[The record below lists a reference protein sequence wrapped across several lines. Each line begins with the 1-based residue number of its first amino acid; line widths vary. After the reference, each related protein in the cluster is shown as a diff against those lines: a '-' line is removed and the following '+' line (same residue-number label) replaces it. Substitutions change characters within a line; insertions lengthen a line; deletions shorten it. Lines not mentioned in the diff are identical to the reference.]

1 MSQRG
6 VVLVVEDDDELR
18 GLYRDVLM
26 MEGFD
31 VHPCADGLTAL
42 RFLEHTKPVL
52 IVLDLGLPDIS
63 GVDIYAE
70 LRAHADTH
78 DIPVVICTGL
88 DSAPEFPDAK
98 LLRKPCGPDQLL
110 EVVRELLRDGDPASQ
125 RETL

>member
-1 MSQRG
+1 MSGRP

-26 MEGFD
+26 IEGFD
-31 VHPCADGLTAL
+31 IHPCADGLSAL
-42 RFLEHTKPVL
+42 RFLEHTRPAL
-52 IVLDLGLPDIS
+52 IVLDLDLPDVS

-88 DSAPEFPDAK
+88 ETVPEFPDAT
-98 LLRKPCGPDQLL
+98 LLRKPCAPDHLL
-110 EVVRELLRDGDPASQ
+110 EIVRDLLRDGQ
-125 RETL
+125 RVTPRERR